1 MVLLPDDTTSY
12 VTFIKV
18 TAGNVLTLNCSNV
31 FLCIRKRQKKLDIP
45 IASEVILLR
54 EMYWWRQSK
63 KRVSVKLVL
72 GHVICTTYRQ
82 QDEPEPLLLK
92 RELKC
97 KL

>member
-54 EMYWWRQSK
+54 EMY
-63 KRVSVKLVL
+63 
-72 GHVICTTYRQ
+72 
-82 QDEPEPLLLK
+82 
-92 RELKC
+92 
-97 KL
+97 